1 MDENREDTITCTCV
15 VNLEKDYFSDENLK
29 KAQASSKEERKYQH
43 NKAPCAAEHASEPND
58 ILLSN

>member
-15 VNLEKDYFSDENLK
+15 VNLEKDYFSESDENLK

-43 NKAPCAAEHASEPND
+43 NKAPCAAGTCK
-58 ILLSN
+58 